1 MGHILRRKIMTAYFV
16 IDLNVPDPQKLAEY
30 EAAANPLLK
39 KHGARVLARATA
51 DDYDV
56 IEGDWRPRRL
66 VILEYP
72 SLEAIHQFY
81 HDPEFQPAKKAR
93 QAVPGAVANAIA
105 VEGASNSRKDG
116 AYFVIDL
123 TVFDPELMK
132 QFEAANTMIG
142 KHGGEFLVRSSRFE
156 VIEGNWRPQ
165 RILIEQFASRQAI
178 HDMYDD
184 PENGPLK
191 IMRQRASS
199 AKALAVDG
207 FRVSTS

>member
-1 MGHILRRKIMTAYFV
+1 MTAYFV
-16 IDLNVPDPQKLAEY
+16 IDLNIPDPQKLAEY
-30 EAAANPLLK
+30 ETAAGPLLK
-39 KHGARVLARATA
+39 KHGAKVLTRATA

-72 SLEAIHQFY
+72 SLDAIHQFY
-81 HDPEFQPAKKAR
+81 NDPEFQPAKKAR

-105 VEGASNSRKDG
+105 VEGAPGTRERG
-116 AYFVIDL
+116 AYFVIDI
-123 TVFDPELMK
+123 TVFDPDLMK
-132 QFEAANTMIG
+132 QFETSNHMVR
-142 KHGGEFLVRSSRFE
+142 KHHGEFLVRSDRYD
-156 VIEGNWRPQ
+156 VIEGHWRPQ

-184 PENGPLK
+184 PENEPLK
-191 IMRQRASS
+191 IMRQSASS

-207 FRVSTS
+207 YRS

>member
-1 MGHILRRKIMTAYFV
+1 MTAYFV
-16 IDLNVPDPQKLAEY
+16 IDLNIPDPKKLAEY
-30 EAAANPLLK
+30 ETAAGPLLK
-39 KHGARVLARATA
+39 KHGAKVLTRATA

-72 SLEAIHQFY
+72 NLEAIHQFY
-81 HDPEFQPAKKAR
+81 NDPEFQPAKKAR

-105 VEGASNSRKDG
+105 VEGAPSTREDG

-123 TVFDPELMK
+123 TIFDPDLMK
-132 QFEAANTMIG
+132 QFEDANHMLT
-142 KHGGEFLVRSSRFE
+142 KHGGVFLVRSERYD
-156 VIEGNWRPQ
+156 VIEGNWHPQ

-178 HDMYDD
+178 HDMYED
-184 PENGPLK
+184 PENEPLK
-191 IMRQRASS
+191 IMRQSASS

-207 FRVSTS
+207 FRR

>member
-1 MGHILRRKIMTAYFV
+1 MTAYFV

-30 EAAANPLLK
+30 EVAANPLLK
-39 KHGARVLARATA
+39 KHGAKALTRAGA

-81 HDPEFQPAKKAR
+81 NDPEFQPAKKAR

-105 VEGASNSRKDG
+105 VEGVPSTRADG
-116 AYFVIDL
+116 AYFVIDM

-132 QFEAANTMIG
+132 QFEAANHMVQ
-142 KHGGEFLVRSSRFE
+142 KHGGAFLVRSDRYD

-165 RILIEQFASRQAI
+165 RILIEQFPSREAI
-178 HDMYDD
+178 HQMYDD
-184 PENGPLK
+184 PENGSLK
-191 IMRQRASS
+191 IMRRKASS
-199 AKALAVDG
+199 ARALAVDG
-207 FRVSTS
+207 FRR